1 MMFNKKSKI
10 FIFFIIYISLFF
22 YINCQDKESSE
33 EETLSP
39 KFNQEDLIN
48 KINEENENKSMN
60 KEMKE
65 NIIDLENILYENNEN
80 VNNNIE
86 ENKEEEYNIE
96 TNIEINNNNEN
107 EKINLKENENKSMNK
122 EEKENIINLENIF
135 YENNNIEENK
145 EEEYNNEANTEEI
158 KINNENEKI
167 NIKEN
172 EEAIKDIFDNL
183 NQNNETENIIKTEPD
198 NKKNI
203 EYNEYIDKN
212 MYNTEEEGKL
222 EKLKVLFKKYLFL
235 FHHQLLEYVPKPYD
249 YLFMFALGY
258 FFMKLFTK
266 GKSSIYIKKKKKV
279 DESIVFEIELKL
291 REILKFQDKLKE
303 KKNSDEIG
311 QKPKIENLIKMPDE
325 TININK
331 LIEIEN
337 KLNILMEDLCK
348 RNKDDSVEKK
358 LQNNIC
364 ELQNKILEDIKKL
377 DEASGDEEE
386 EEEEE
391 DDNEENEKKNE

>member
-1 MMFNKKSKI
+1 
-10 FIFFIIYISLFF
+10 
-22 YINCQDKESSE
+22 
-33 EETLSP
+33 
-39 KFNQEDLIN
+39 
-48 KINEENENKSMN
+48 
-60 KEMKE
+60 
-65 NIIDLENILYENNEN
+65 
-80 VNNNIE
+80 
-86 ENKEEEYNIE
+86 
-96 TNIEINNNNEN
+96 
-107 EKINLKENENKSMNK
+107 MNK
-122 EEKENIINLENIF
+122 EEKESIIDLENIF

-145 EEEYNNEANTEEI
+145 EEEYNDEINAEEI
-158 KINNENEKI
+158 NINNETEKI
-167 NIKEN
+167 NIEEN
-172 EEAIKDIFDNL
+172 EESLKDIFDSL
-183 NQNNETENIIKTEPD
+183 NQNNETENIIKTEAD
-198 NKKNI
+198 YKENI
-203 EYNEYIDKN
+203 EHNEYIEKN
-212 MYNTEEEGKL
+212 MYNTEGEGKVA
-222 EKLKVLFKKYLFL
+222 KLKVLFEKYLLL
-235 FHHQLLEYVPKPYD
+235 FHYEILKYVPKPYD
-249 YLFMFALGY
+249 YLIMLTLGY

-266 GKSSIYIKKKKKV
+266 GKSPIYIKKKKKV

-331 LIEIEN
+331 LIDLEN
-337 KLNILMEDLCK
+337 KLNVLMEDLCK

-377 DEASGDEEE
+377 DEENNDDNDEE